1 MLRAF
6 FILLVA
12 SVLAGCQTLTA
23 ADPKSEGLVVA
34 KMTSNASLFKPLA
47 FSENSINF
55 EYWDRLGFENMET
68 GGKYSIYHSE
78 SHIQNSAIYMG
89 GLPPGTYKLTQA
101 STYKPGYIDITQ
113 TLSIPDGLGSFTVE
127 AGQVTDL
134 GHLVYLSAGIDRGY
148 IVRGDLSYDWLS
160 SYLNHHYPEQV
171 HSFLEQPYLN
181 WNPSGNDMELARL
194 YKAALAMPSG
204 LFYPKDTEEGTL
216 LFGTMFGSIK
226 EWSPVKGMRVIHTG
240 VEAAISAIEVIDNS
254 TWVVA
259 GENGQIKIT
268 QNKGK
273 TWSDFN
279 ESFDA
284 RSVVSLNF
292 YNNSLFVTLS
302 DRKKISIFESELSSR
317 NWKHVFS
324 FDVDINTEFF
334 VALKKTNTLIF
345 GKNLVTSVPY
355 SDVLLVT
362 SLDDFETS
370 EVVIPSNVLDM
381 RVDGQGRLLVKTF
394 SVLDRHGLY
403 ESKDMGL
410 SWNEIKADSD
420 LSIPYYIDEKVGF
433 SLDLNGAMVSVLVG
447 ETPSLVATN
456 DGGTTWSKLLD
467 TPITPPVLGE
477 IRASGYLYL
486 VDINGA
492 ILLSKDRGKNWRW
505 VYPN

>member
-1 MLRAF
+1 M
-6 FILLVA
+6 
-12 SVLAGCQTLTA
+12 AGCQTLTA

-34 KMTSNASLFKPLA
+34 KMTSNASGFKILT
-47 FSENSINF
+47 FSEHSRNF
-55 EYWDRLGFENMET
+55 EYWDDLGFENIDT
-68 GGKYSIYHSE
+68 GEEYRIFRSD

-101 STYKPGYIDITQ
+101 HTYKPGYIDTTR

-127 AGQVTDL
+127 AGKVTEL

-160 SYLNHHYPEQV
+160 NYLNHHYPEQV

-302 DRKKISIFESELSSR
+302 DRKKISIFESELGSR

-324 FDVDINTEFF
+324 FNIDIENNVFMP
-334 VALKKTNTLIF
+334 LKKPNTLIS
-345 GKNLVTSVPY
+345 GENLVTSIPH
-355 SDVLLVT
+355 SNALLVT
-362 SLDDFETS
+362 NLDDHKTS
-370 EVVIPSNVLDM
+370 EVVIPSEAVDI

-394 SVLDRHGLY
+394 SILDQHGLY
-403 ESKDMGL
+403 ESTDMGL

-420 LSIPYYIDEKVGF
+420 LSIPYYINEKVGF
-433 SLDLNGAMVSVLVG
+433 SLDLNGAMSTFIVV
-447 ETPSLVATN
+447 EAPSLVATQ
-456 DGGTTWSKLLD
+456 DGGSTWSKLLD
-467 TPITPPVLGE
+467 TPIVAPVIGE

-486 VDINGA
+486 VDSDGA